1 MSDYDPALDK
11 VIAEYVH
18 EDGLTIQMRQY
29 DNLEPKIKIG
39 PRVVNGK
46 PTRIGRLT
54 QQEAE
59 WTSQILSTCTG

>member
-1 MSDYDPALDK
+1 MGAYDSNLDK
-11 VIAEYVH
+11 VVAEYVH
-18 EDGLTIQMRQY
+18 EDGLTIQMLQY
-29 DNLEPKIKIG
+29 GDSEPKIKIG
-39 PRVVNGK
+39 PRIVNGK